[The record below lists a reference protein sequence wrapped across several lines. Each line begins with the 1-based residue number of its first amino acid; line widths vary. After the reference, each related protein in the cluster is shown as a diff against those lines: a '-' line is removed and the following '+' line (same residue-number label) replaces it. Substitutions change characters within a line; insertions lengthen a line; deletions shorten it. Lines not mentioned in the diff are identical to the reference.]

1 MKVVSR
7 VTTEQMDAEMQKWRG
22 QLAAAGFGEA
32 ETTACLAEVALR
44 VPKTP
49 YAFIGMGER
58 VAKQVQRALSNQPS
72 S

>member
-1 MKVVSR
+1 M
-7 VTTEQMDAEMQKWRG
+7 TTEQMNAEMQKWRG

-32 ETTACLAEVALR
+32 ETTACLTEAALR

-58 VAKQVQRALSNQPS
+58 VAKQVQRALSSQPS
-72 S
+72 A